1 MATMH
6 PRKRFTPTFPTLEPQ
21 LGSVGLKVV
30 GEGLG
35 TAHVSS
41 RYRIGKC
48 RALLGDFLWHILHFT
63 LPLLKDENRNI
74 RGAGWRRSITFEN
87 RLPLG
92 EAWQIGVS
100 SLGKGRP
107 PCLYFGGK
115 RIVIC
120 TRAQVVPSLWI
131 LRFQVAKD
139 KGNFRHMRGPRS
151 GIDKFKESSL
161 NHWVRMAEVRKIV
174 QINIPS
180 YTWFAA
186 LEANSRAG
194 HRM

>member
-1 MATMH
+1 MRTG
-6 PRKRFTPTFPTLEPQ
+6 T
-21 LGSVGLKVV
+21 SVALV
-30 GEGLG
+30 GGG
-35 TAHVSS
+35 V
-41 RYRIGKC
+41 
-48 RALLGDFLWHILHFT
+48 
-63 LPLLKDENRNI
+63 LPLETAYHSEK
-74 RGAGWRRSITFEN
+74 
-87 RLPLG
+87 
-92 EAWQIGVS
+92 
-100 SLGKGRP
+100 LGKLGFP
-107 PCLYFGGK
+107 VLAKAAHGACSYFGGK

-161 NHWVRMAEVRKIV
+161 NHWVRMAEVSKIV